1 VGRYVLLLILAYHRT
16 ARFAGRIPK
25 STRVRIP
32 PDYEYHFRVYSLR
45 NYGDMIADTP
55 RFGAYA
61 EAIAA
66 AVRPG
71 DTVAEIGCGPGV
83 FSMLACR
90 AGARRVYA
98 IESQDIIA
106 FARTLA
112 AANSLSNQIEFLQS
126 ESKRVELPERVN
138 VVVSD
143 IRGAL
148 PLFRDAIPS
157 LEDARKRFLAPGGIM
172 IPERDTLKAAVME
185 AEAYHARMASPWR
198 EPIAGL
204 DLSLAILPLLN
215 QIHDPYFEKSQLLT
229 GTEDW
234 GVLDYTTGA
243 AADVSAEVNF
253 CAEREGTGHGVCV
266 WFETKLF
273 EGIGYSAG
281 PGTSTVHG
289 QRFLPWLEP
298 VALKEGEGIQVAI
311 KANLV
316 GRDYVWQWETKI
328 PASSR
333 RGQIHFRQ
341 STFQGANYS
350 LQDIRRTA
358 ADYVPVLSEASK
370 ADLWMMERM
379 NGSAS
384 LQEIAKS
391 TAERFPRVFPSW
403 QEAFRRVADLS
414 SEFSR

>member
-1 VGRYVLLLILAYHRT
+1 MSSYTEKREQ
-16 ARFAGRIPK
+16 RFD
-25 STRVRIP
+25 SVRP

-55 RFGAYA
+55 RFGAYS

-98 IESQDIIA
+98 IESDDIIA

-112 AANSLSNQIEFLQS
+112 AANGLSNQIEFMQS
-126 ESKRVELPERVN
+126 ESKRAELPERVD
-138 VVVSD
+138 VVLSD

-157 LEDARKRFLAPGGIM
+157 LEDARNRFLAPGGIM
-172 IPERDTLKAAVME
+172 IPQRDTLKAAVME
-185 AEAYHARMASPWR
+185 AEAYYARMLSPWR
-198 EPIAGL
+198 EPLVGL
-204 DLSLAILPLLN
+204 DLSSAILRLLN

-243 AADVSAEVNF
+243 AADVSTEANF
-253 CAEREGTGHGVCV
+253 CVEREGTGHGVCL
-266 WFETKLF
+266 WFETNLF
-273 EGIGYSAG
+273 DGIGYSAR

-289 QRFLPWLEP
+289 QLFLPWLEP
-298 VALKEGEGIQVAI
+298 VAFKQGEGIQVAI

-333 RGQIHFRQ
+333 HGEIHFRQ

-350 LQDIRRTA
+350 LQHIRRTA
-358 ADYVPVLSEASK
+358 ADYVPALSEAGK

-391 TAERFPRVFPSW
+391 TAEQFPRLFSSW
-403 QEAFRRVADLS
+403 QEAFRRVANLS
-414 SEFSR
+414 SELSR

>member
-1 VGRYVLLLILAYHRT
+1 M
-16 ARFAGRIPK
+16 
-25 STRVRIP
+25 
-32 PDYEYHFRVYSLR
+32 YSLSEF
-45 NYGDMIADTP
+45 GDMIADAS

-112 AANSLSNQIEFLQS
+112 AVNGFSSQIEFLQS
-126 ESKRVELPERVN
+126 ESQKAKLRERVN

-148 PLFRDAIPS
+148 PLFQDAIPS
-157 LEDARKRFLAPGGIM
+157 LEDARKRFLAPSGIM
-172 IPERDTLKAAVME
+172 IPQRDTLKAAVME
-185 AEAYHARMASPWR
+185 DDAYYTRLVSPWR
-198 EPIAGL
+198 EPVAGL
-204 DLSLAILPLLN
+204 DLSSPILPVLN
-215 QIHDPYFEKSQLLT
+215 QIYARYFEKNQFLT
-229 GTEDW
+229 QAENW

-253 CAEREGTGHGVCV
+253 RVERAGTGHGVCL
-266 WFETKLF
+266 WFETQLLD
-273 EGIGYSAG
+273 GIGYSAG

-298 VALKEGEGIQVAI
+298 VALEQGEGIRVAI
-311 KANLV
+311 EANLV
-316 GRDYVWQWETKI
+316 GREYIWQWETKI
-328 PASSR
+328 PASSQH
-333 RGQIHFRQ
+333 GEIHFRQ

-350 LQDIRRTA
+350 LQWIRRKA
-358 ADYVPVLSEASK
+358 ADYVPSLSEAGK

-391 TAERFPRVFPSW
+391 TAERFPKLFPSW
-403 QEAFRRVADLS
+403 QEAFQRVADLS

>member
-1 VGRYVLLLILAYHRT
+1 
-16 ARFAGRIPK
+16 
-25 STRVRIP
+25 
-32 PDYEYHFRVYSLR
+32 
-45 NYGDMIADTP
+45 MIADAA

-71 DTVAEIGCGPGV
+71 NTVAEIGCGPGV

-112 AANSLSNQIEFLQS
+112 AVNGFSGQIEFLQS
-126 ESKRVELPERVN
+126 DSQKAELPERVN

-148 PLFRDAIPS
+148 PLFQDAIPS
-157 LEDARKRFLAPGGIM
+157 LEDARKRFLAPRGIM
-172 IPERDTLKAAVME
+172 IPQCDTLKAAVME
-185 AEAYHARMASPWR
+185 DDAYYGRIVSPWR
-198 EPIAGL
+198 EPVAGL
-204 DLSLAILPLLN
+204 DLSSPILPALN
-215 QIHDPYFEKSQLLT
+215 QIYARYFQKNQFLT
-229 GTEDW
+229 QAENW

-243 AADVSAEVNF
+243 APDVSAEMNF
-253 CAEREGTGHGVCV
+253 HVERAGTGHGLCL

-273 EGIGYSAG
+273 DGIGYSAG
-281 PGTSTVHG
+281 PGTSSVHG

-298 VALKEGEGIQVAI
+298 VAFEQGEEIRVAI

-316 GRDYVWQWETKI
+316 GREYIWQWETRI
-328 PASSR
+328 PESSR
-333 RGQIHFRQ
+333 HGETHFRQ

-350 LQDIRRTA
+350 LQWIRRKA
-358 ADYVPVLSEASK
+358 ADYVPALSETGK

-379 NGSAS
+379 NGSTS

-391 TAERFPRVFPSW
+391 TTERFPELFPSW
-403 QEAFRRVADLS
+403 QEAFQRAADLS